1 MEKRYIKPRIEVTV
15 IVTESAIAAGS
26 SVGLGSGDKDGSGSM
41 SKEQAFWDED

>member
-15 IVTESAIAAGS
+15 IDTESAIAAAS
-26 SVGLGSGDKDGSGSM
+26 NLGTGSGSQSGEGSL